1 MNVEIRKEGST
12 SVAVI
17 TGEIDGRTAP
27 QAQTEL
33 LPIIEDSG
41 KLLMDM
47 KGVTFLSSAGLRM
60 LLLLYRQ
67 ATSRAGK
74 VALVGLSEDIKD
86 TMSMT
91 GFLSFFIIADSLEEG
106 IEALG

>member
-1 MNVEIRKEGST
+1 MKVEIRKEGST
-12 SVAVI
+12 PVAVI
-17 TGEIDGRTAP
+17 TGEIDGKTAP
-27 QAQTEL
+27 HAQTEL

-47 KGVTFLSSAGLRM
+47 KDVTFLSSAGLRM

-67 ATSRAGK
+67 ATSRDGK
-74 VALVGLSEDIKD
+74 IAMVGLSEDIKD

-91 GFLSFFIIADSLEEG
+91 GFLNFFIIADSLEEG
-106 IEALG
+106 IKSLG